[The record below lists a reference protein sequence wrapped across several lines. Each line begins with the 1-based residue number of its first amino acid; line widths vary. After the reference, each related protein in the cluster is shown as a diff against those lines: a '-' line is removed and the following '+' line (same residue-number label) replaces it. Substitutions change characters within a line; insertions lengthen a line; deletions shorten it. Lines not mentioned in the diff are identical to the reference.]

1 MKQKKLFLILA
12 LLCAVVQGAWA
23 QASWEEV
30 YTMTNTTAADWT
42 PLNAGST
49 TGRTLGA
56 SGTTTYLYANGNLS
70 FTNSTAGGSGLT
82 ILGTV
87 YLYVPEGVTVTCT
100 GADANGQTGAGAGIE
115 LAEGNSL
122 FLLGKGTLN
131 AMGGNAAN
139 GSNGTNGGNAGWD
152 KSNYWSGTGGTGG
165 NGGGGAGAGIGTRGG
180 QGGQGGA
187 GADRVVSNWKTAD
200 GRSGEG
206 GQAGAAGAL
215 MGHLDV
221 AQSSFHLTATGGAAA
236 SQSGSAGDA
245 GRRVLY
251 DGDLYN
257 WSAAGGGGGGGGG
270 FGGAATGIGTGG
282 PGGGG
287 GGGGASSNLDWASK
301 GYYVVKA
308 PGGKGG
314 QNADETWAEAGAESI
329 VNYIAIFSGD
339 VEMNV
344 DYHSWDYKEYDYD
357 DYISTKAVGAGGSGG
372 AAGTASRSPIL
383 DGTGTELDPYLI
395 SSKADWV
402 LFALNISNG
411 NSYSGQHVKLTSDID
426 VITMAG
432 TTDHP
437 FQGIFDGGGHTLTFN
452 KSNWEENFVAPFRYV
467 GSCTIRN
474 LHTAGSIGTSQQF
487 AAGIISYVCT
497 QTAAV
502 TIENCRSSVVLSS
515 SLDYNSANGGLI
527 GATARDCVVKITGCV
542 FYGSF
547 ENAVSDNNGGFVG
560 WTNEGTRLT
569 IENSLFAPSNLST
582 QLDGC
587 HTWARGTGA
596 VTLNNCYYTQ
606 AYGPALGT
614 YCISTNDTPSQ
625 LGSLVHDYG
634 MVKAYANGIFYD
646 GQSYMA
652 PAILTGRGT
661 AWDPYPISSTY
672 EWDSFVHYV
681 NGGNTYSGQ
690 YLQLVK
696 DISVSTMVSAPFSG
710 TFLGNGYTI
719 TANITDTSN
728 GGTALFHNING
739 ATIKNLTVAGTITGG
754 IHAAAIVGEAY
765 GTGNLI
771 EGCVATATVSGGSH
785 IGGILGHG
793 NDSEITISGCVFSGT
808 LSGGGTAK
816 GVFFGW
822 GNNGGTKVVAN
833 CLYLMADGQDT
844 RGLDLVRRHEG
855 TVSVTNCYKS
865 TTVGSN
871 AKQCFAFTTAPA
883 NLGHLVQNCGRVK
896 AYTNG
901 ILYDDTYYVALSTI
915 TLADNAANSTAIS
928 NANGYFADVA
938 LQDRKL
944 YRDES
949 WNTLCLP
956 FNLDNLAGTP
966 LQGAIV
972 KTLESTDFTD
982 GTLTMNFTEDVTAI
996 EAGKPYIVKWKKNIV
1011 DISKLSA
1018 DYTAQDCDVLT
1029 GTLSSWPGVNEYRI
1043 SVAAGATVTLQD
1055 VAIKSGGSH
1064 RHMRAGINCLGDATI
1079 ILKGTNTMKGF
1090 YLGYPG
1096 IHVPSGSTL
1105 TIKGSGS
1112 LTASGR
1118 GDAAGIGGGTEIP
1131 CGNIV
1136 IEGGT
1141 INAYGGFGAAG
1152 IGGGR
1157 YATCGDITITDG
1169 VTKVYAER
1177 GAYVGA
1183 IGRGD
1188 ESTCGTV
1195 TIGGEV
1201 KNITASTY
1209 TYTGTGSGSVDVA
1222 VPNLVNPVFKSVINS
1237 DAPANIETDYVDF
1250 VGTYSPVS
1258 IYTDEKTNLYLGA
1271 DNKLYYPTATDFQVN
1286 AFRGYFQLKGLTA
1299 SESSNSNQASV
1310 RAFKLNF
1317 GDDEATGIISIHDSG
1332 FMVNGSDMW
1341 YTLDGRKLQGKPTQR
1356 GIYINNGKKVAI
1368 K

>member
-1 MKQKKLFLILA
+1 
-12 LLCAVVQGAWA
+12 
-23 QASWEEV
+23 
-30 YTMTNTTAADWT
+30 
-42 PLNAGST
+42 
-49 TGRTLGA
+49 
-56 SGTTTYLYANGNLS
+56 
-70 FTNSTAGGSGLT
+70 
-82 ILGTV
+82 
-87 YLYVPEGVTVTCT
+87 
-100 GADANGQTGAGAGIE
+100 
-115 LAEGNSL
+115 
-122 FLLGKGTLN
+122 
-131 AMGGNAAN
+131 
-139 GSNGTNGGNAGWD
+139 
-152 KSNYWSGTGGTGG
+152 
-165 NGGGGAGAGIGTRGG
+165 
-180 QGGQGGA
+180 
-187 GADRVVSNWKTAD
+187 
-200 GRSGEG
+200 
-206 GQAGAAGAL
+206 

-287 GGGGASSNLDWASK
+287 GGGGASSNLDWASR

-314 QNADETWAEAGAESI
+314 QNADETWAAAGAESI
-329 VNYIAIFSGD
+329 VNYIAIFSGR

-527 GATARDCVVKITGCV
+527 GATAGDCVVKITGCV

-569 IENSLFAPSNLST
+569 IENSLFAPSHLST

-614 YCISTNDTPSQ
+614 HCISTNDTPSQ

-719 TANITDTSN
+719 TANITDTIN

-844 RGLDLVRRHEG
+844 GGLDLVRRHGG

-871 AKQCFAFTTAPA
+871 ATQCFAFTTAPA
-883 NLGHLVQNCGRVK
+883 NLGHLVQDCGRVK

-901 ILYDDTYYVALSTI
+901 ILCDDTYYVALSTI

-1079 ILKGTNTMKGF
+1079 ILKGTNTVTGC
-1090 YLGYPG
+1090 YRYPG

-1112 LTASGR
+1112 LKANTNGWAAGIGAGEELPCGNIIIMGGTIDAMGGAAS
-1118 GDAAGIGGGTEIP
+1118 AGIGGGFI
-1131 CGNIV
+1131 
-1136 IEGGT
+1136 
-1141 INAYGGFGAAG
+1141 AS
-1152 IGGGR
+1152 
-1157 YATCGDITITDG
+1157 CGDITITDG
-1169 VTKVYAER
+1169 VTSVSACSGYEDDDR
-1177 GAYVGA
+1177 TNSIGAGVHGP
-1183 IGRGD
+1183 
-1188 ESTCGTV
+1188 CGTV
-1195 TIGGEV
+1195 TIG
-1201 KNITASTY
+1201 STVGVTGPNAY
-1209 TYTGTGSGSVDVA
+1209 TYKGTGSGSVGFVETLD
-1222 VPNLVNPVFKSVINS
+1222 NPVFAKVIIS
-1237 DAPANIETDYVDF
+1237 DATANVETDYADF

-1258 IYTDEKTNLYLGA
+1258 IYTAEKANLYLGD
-1271 DNKLYYPTATDFQVN
+1271 DNKPYYPTEPDFRLN
-1286 AFRGYFQLKGLTA
+1286 AFRGYFQLKQGLTA
-1299 SESSNSNQASV
+1299 GEGANGV
-1310 RAFKLNF
+1310 RAFVLNF
-1317 GDDEATGIISIHDSG
+1317 DDDANTVVPSGIHAIETGGDVRGPQGWH
-1332 FMVNGSDMW
+1332 
-1341 YTLDGRKLQGKPTQR
+1341 TLDGRRLDTKPSR
-1356 GIYINNGKKVAI
+1356 AGVYIYKGVKVVI